1 MSNPINTIS
10 PIREVQKL
18 GQSIWYDNIR
28 RGLITSGE
36 LEEMVENDGL
46 RGVTS
51 NPSIFE
57 KALAGSTDYNAAIK
71 ELVSQGGKTAKDIY
85 EELAIE
91 DIRMA
96 ADVLKPVYERT
107 GGADGFVSM
116 EVSPYLAHDTEATLE
131 EARRLRQAIGR
142 ANVMIKVPATPEG
155 VPAIK
160 QLIGE
165 GMNINVT
172 LLFAVEAYEAVAR
185 AYLEGLEMLASS
197 GGDLSRVS
205 SVASFFV
212 SRIDSLIDQKLC
224 EALDETRDSERRAKL
239 KSLVG
244 KVAIANAKVAYAL
257 YRELQAGERW
267 KSLASKGARPQRLL
281 WASTSAKNP
290 KYPKTLYVDELI
302 GEDTV
307 NTVPTETYLAFRSE
321 GQVRAA
327 LTENWADNQARAK
340 ETMQTLADVG
350 ISMEDATYHLLA
362 DGVKKFADAF
372 DKLLS
377 AVEKKRQLLLGE
389 ELAKQSRA
397 LGDAEKTVQETLSDW
412 RSNGKVRRL
421 WRGDTTLW
429 SGADEDRWLGWL
441 HLVSGQMD
449 HPEHIRSIVEDIK
462 SAGFRHA
469 LVLGMGGSSLCPDV
483 MRRTFGVVDGFPE
496 LLVLDSTVPAQ
507 VRAFDRAIDPAKTL
521 FIVSSKSG
529 STTEPNVFKQ
539 YFFERVRQAVGPDR
553 AGSHFIAITDPGSS
567 LHRLAKADRFRHIA
581 HGVPTVGGRYSAL
594 SHFGMVPSAIMG
606 VDVPQ
611 FLDRAEIMVQSCASV
626 VPPEVNPGVELGA
639 ILGTLARQGRDKV
652 TLVASPAIGSLG
664 AWLEQLLAESIGKE
678 GTGLVPI
685 DGESLGT
692 PEVYGDDRLFVYL
705 RLRSAADKKQEDAVT
720 ALEKAGNP
728 VVRIT
733 LEDTMDLGQE
743 FFRWE
748 VATAVAGSV
757 LGINPFNQPDVE
769 ASKVATK
776 KLTAEYEKTGKLPAE
791 TPILEED
798 GVSLFT
804 DRDNADVIGASAKGK
819 GLKEYLK
826 AHLSRLGVGDYFA
839 VNAYLEMREE
849 NDKELASLRRAVR
862 DKKRVATTLG
872 YGPRFLHSTGQLH
885 KGGPNSGV
893 FLQLTSEDADDLA
906 IPGQKYS
913 FGILKRFQAQGD
925 FEVLVDRKRRA
936 LRVHLGPDVKA
947 GLARLRALV
956 EDAV

>member
-281 WASTSAKNP
+281 WASTGTKNP
-290 KYPKTLYVDELI
+290 KYPKTLYIDELI
-302 GEDTV
+302 GKDTV
-307 NTVPTETYLAFRSE
+307 NTVPTETYLAFRSK
-321 GQVRAA
+321 GRVRAA

-421 WRGDTTLW
+421 WRGDATLW
-429 SGADEDRWLGWL
+429 SEADEDRWLGWL

-567 LHRLAKADRFRHIA
+567 LHRLAKADRFRQIA

-606 VDVPQ
+606 IDVPQ

-626 VPPEVNPGVELGA
+626 VPPDVNPGVELGV
-639 ILGTLARQGRDKV
+639 ILGTLTRQGRDKV

-678 GTGLVPI
+678 GKGLVPI

-705 RLRSAADKKQEDAVT
+705 RLRSAADKEQDDGVA
-720 ALEKAGNP
+720 ALEEAGHP

-769 ASKVATK
+769 ASKDATR
-776 KLTAEYEKTGKLPAE
+776 KLTAEYEETGKLPVE

-798 GVSLFT
+798 GVSLFA
-804 DRDNADVIGASAKGK
+804 DPDNADAIGASAKGK
-819 GLKEYLK
+819 GLKDYLK
-826 AHLSRLGVGDYFA
+826 AHLSWLGAGDYFA
-839 VNAYLEMREE
+839 VNAYLEMSDE

-925 FEVLVDRKRRA
+925 FEVLVERKRRA